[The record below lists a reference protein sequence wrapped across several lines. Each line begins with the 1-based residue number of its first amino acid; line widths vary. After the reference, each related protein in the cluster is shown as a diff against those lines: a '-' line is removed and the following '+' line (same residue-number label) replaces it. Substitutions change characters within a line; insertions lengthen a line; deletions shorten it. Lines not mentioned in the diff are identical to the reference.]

1 MRLYERQN
9 LGLRDLKHKLLAALD
24 RTATGKIT
32 QPLVGTMRITILE
45 ALTALKTEYSGMTD
59 MQLQTIYRSLQT
71 QKWDPSEDLCDFME
85 TFRAQVEFLAE
96 HDYAPPRGEQARM
109 LADAVKDV
117 VQFSAMATPAFHAAH
132 PVTANQTLARLI
144 AVYTTVYRGQYDHV
158 TARQYHHAANQA
170 KQEDPQDDMME
181 GIMASV
187 RGSLA
192 GVTLTFAQKKAVH
205 AAVARAV
212 EEALINERPGNKP
225 RAPTRSVV
233 PAPAGACTNPAHRS
247 TYVMH
252 LEKDCRMNPK
262 SANYTGNK

>member
-1 MRLYERQN
+1 M
-9 LGLRDLKHKLLAALD
+9 
-24 RTATGKIT
+24 
-32 QPLVGTMRITILE
+32 
-45 ALTALKTEYSGMTD
+45 
-59 MQLQTIYRSLQT
+59 
-71 QKWDPSEDLCDFME
+71 
-85 TFRAQVEFLAE
+85 
-96 HDYAPPRGEQARM
+96 
-109 LADAVKDV
+109 
-117 VQFSAMATPAFHAAH
+117 
-132 PVTANQTLARLI
+132 
-144 AVYTTVYRGQYDHV
+144 

-170 KQEDPQDDMME
+170 KQEDPQDDMLE

-192 GVTLTFAQKKAVH
+192 GVTLTFAQKKSVH

-247 TYVMH
+247 THVMH